1 MNQLKSFQ
9 GIHGKVLEEV
19 FTTWICYVK
28 HESSNVCI
36 LFTLATTRPSA
47 ETIIYYFFLRS
58 HVWR

>member
-9 GIHGKVLEEV
+9 GIHGKVLEEI

-36 LFTLATTRPSA
+36 LFTSATTRPSA
-47 ETIIYYFFLRS
+47 KTIIYYFFP
-58 HVWR
+58 